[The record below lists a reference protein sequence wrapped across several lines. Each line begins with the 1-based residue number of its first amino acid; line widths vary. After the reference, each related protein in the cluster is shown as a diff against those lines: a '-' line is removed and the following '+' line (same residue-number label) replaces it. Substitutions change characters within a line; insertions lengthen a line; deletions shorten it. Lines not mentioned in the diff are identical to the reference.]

1 MSKKKDVLIG
11 IFAKKDEVESV
22 INKLVDTHNKN
33 KEWIFVYF
41 IEGNEKE
48 QLITFKSNWNKDI
61 IKDFDNG
68 TIFHVKNKCLFS
80 INALNK
86 LIEQENGS
94 LDDTYQVDWNKYEN
108 TLMIIEHGTLSIK
121 KLTRL

>member
-1 MSKKKDVLIG
+1 MPKKKDVLIG
-11 IFAKKDEVESV
+11 IFSKKDEVESV

-33 KEWIFVYF
+33 KEWIFVYS

-48 QLITFKSNWNKDI
+48 RLITFKSNWNKDI

-94 LDDTYQVDWNKYEN
+94 LDNTYQIDWNKYKN

>member
-1 MSKKKDVLIG
+1 MPKKKDVLIG
-11 IFAKKDEVESV
+11 IFAKEDEVESV

-33 KEWIFVYF
+33 KEWIFVYS

-48 QLITFKSNWNKDI
+48 RLITFKSNWNKDI

-94 LDDTYQVDWNKYEN
+94 LDNTYQVDWNKYEN

>member
-11 IFAKKDEVESV
+11 IFAKEDEVESV

-33 KEWIFVYF
+33 KEWIFVYS

-48 QLITFKSNWNKDI
+48 RLITFKSNWNKDI

-94 LDDTYQVDWNKYEN
+94 LDNTYQVDWNKYEN